1 MRRRWFSGRWSE
13 RIGKLTHSR
22 LAHDVF
28 WIGILFKAIDGVLET
43 AGGVVLLIV
52 SQQSIVNLVYRIFH
66 EELTED
72 PTDWLAN
79 FVLREVLDLSPGMKL
94 FAVIYLLTHGLIK
107 LVLAG
112 AIWRSRLWAYPL
124 AGVVFS
130 LFVIYQ
136 AYRFAYT
143 YSIIMLLLTV
153 VDLVIIALLFP
164 EYNRVKAEIDLRNR
178 HAG

>member
-1 MRRRWFSGRWSE
+1 MQRRWFGGRWSD
-13 RIGKLTHSR
+13 RIRRITRGE
-22 LAHDVF
+22 LAHRVF
-28 WIGILFKAIDGVLET
+28 WLAIIFKALDGVLEV
-43 AGGVVLLIV
+43 AGGIVLLSISRQSVV
-52 SQQSIVNLVYRIFH
+52 SLVYTIFR

-72 PTDWLAN
+72 PTDWFAN
-79 FVLREVLDLSPGMKL
+79 FVLREALNLSPGMKL

-107 LVLAG
+107 LVLVG

-130 LFVIYQ
+130 LFVVYQ
-136 AYRFAYT
+136 VYRFAYT

-153 VDLVIIALLFP
+153 VDLIIIALLFP
-164 EYNRVKAEIDLRNR
+164 EYDRVKAQLDLHNR